1 MPDNIISLLP
11 LPYAEPLQTIHGR
24 FESIAASA
32 PNQTAVSDNN
42 KSFTFKELDK
52 KSNDLA
58 QILMQKF
65 SGRENVAVYHE
76 NSVWQVVSI
85 LGILKA
91 GKTYVPLDASF
102 PDERN
107 QAIMNDAG
115 VHRILTETRLAEA
128 HPEFLN
134 RANYICSDELSD
146 APDADPLRSTISP
159 DEAAILLYTSG
170 STGKPKGVV
179 QTHENMVH
187 FIKRLTSFSGIQPG
201 YRFAHYLSPGFS
213 AHALPLLAS
222 LLNGGQLELFNVRSA
237 GYAAFSQWFAEKQ
250 INAALVIPSFLRH
263 WMDAVEAGQKFPDLR
278 LLLLGGETLYRG
290 DVEKARKVFGRHTTM
305 FNILASTEAYL
316 SRGFEIGHDTPLL
329 TNIVPVGYPVEGV
342 DLLIRNAEGGL
353 CNAGETGEIYL
364 SSRYISTGYWNN
376 PEQTQAD
383 VSRDTAD
390 PRTRILR
397 TYDIGMIRA
406 DGCVVHLGRKDTMVK
421 LRGYR
426 IDLAEVESVLLGEPE
441 VKEAVCGIKTNRFGT
456 EHIVAWIVGSAAQ
469 IPDLNFLKAKAAKVL
484 PDYMVPTYFVQ
495 LTEMPRNS
503 SGKTDRASM
512 PEPDWARLDGHLTN
526 EPPADDTER
535 QLVRLFEKSLNLSP
549 IGVTDNF
556 LELGADSLRL
566 FVAINNI
573 EKHFRIRITAD
584 QMMELP
590 TIRQLARLIESTSA
604 T

>member
-1 MPDNIISLLP
+1 
-11 LPYAEPLQTIHGR
+11 
-24 FESIAASA
+24 
-32 PNQTAVSDNN
+32 
-42 KSFTFKELDK
+42 
-52 KSNDLA
+52 
-58 QILMQKF
+58 
-65 SGRENVAVYHE
+65 
-76 NSVWQVVSI
+76 
-85 LGILKA
+85 
-91 GKTYVPLDASF
+91 
-102 PDERN
+102 
-107 QAIMNDAG
+107 
-115 VHRILTETRLAEA
+115 
-128 HPEFLN
+128 
-134 RANYICSDELSD
+134 
-146 APDADPLRSTISP
+146 
-159 DEAAILLYTSG
+159 
-170 STGKPKGVV
+170 
-179 QTHENMVH
+179 
-187 FIKRLTSFSGIQPG
+187 
-201 YRFAHYLSPGFS
+201 
-213 AHALPLLAS
+213 
-222 LLNGGQLELFNVRSA
+222 
-237 GYAAFSQWFAEKQ
+237 
-250 INAALVIPSFLRH
+250 
-263 WMDAVEAGQKFPDLR
+263 
-278 LLLLGGETLYRG
+278 
-290 DVEKARKVFGRHTTM
+290 
-305 FNILASTEAYL
+305 
-316 SRGFEIGHDTPLL
+316 
-329 TNIVPVGYPVEGV
+329 
-342 DLLIRNAEGGL
+342 
-353 CNAGETGEIYL
+353 
-364 SSRYISTGYWNN
+364 
-376 PEQTQAD
+376 
-383 VSRDTAD
+383 
-390 PRTRILR
+390 
-397 TYDIGMIRA
+397 MIRA
-406 DGCVVHLGRKDTMVK
+406 DGCVIHLGRKDTMVK